1 MTYLLAPIIIL
12 TFMNLRFCINENTQ
26 ENQMAVLF
34 DTMVF
39 DIFVSI
45 LMSMHWLLTIIASIA
60 LKVSLYQMVITID
73 RVSSFTLI
81 IFPMFLCQLF

>member
-45 LMSMHWLLTIIASIA
+45 LMSMHWLITIFASIA

-73 RVSSFTLI
+73 LVSSFTLI
-81 IFPMFLCQLF
+81 IFPMSLCQLF